1 MREQLKIITNL
12 QDNIKRNNGHTLFLF
27 FVKKIILLWYNYN
40 CRGGCMDQEKI
51 GKFIK
56 DIRLKQK
63 MTQQEF
69 ANKWG
74 VTYQVVSKW

>member
-1 MREQLKIITNL
+1 
-12 QDNIKRNNGHTLFLF
+12 
-27 FVKKIILLWYNYN
+27 
-40 CRGGCMDQEKI
+40 MDQEKI